1 VKLKGD
7 FMHAYFSEIE
17 KLIQVVK
24 EKETAHI
31 SEAAQIIV
39 QRLQKG
45 GIIQLF
51 GCGHSQLLAQ
61 EAFYRAGGLVPV
73 RPIFIEPLALHA
85 GALASSINEKDPN
98 IIEQH
103 KEQFDFRENDVCIVI
118 STSGRNAAPI
128 DAALLAKDSEVFV
141 LSLQSLLYQEQATRH
156 HSGKR
161 LEDVVDF
168 VINTHIP
175 IGDGVLNIHEMQ
187 YAPASTVIGSLL
199 LNALFSEIIET
210 LAKSSIELPIFVSNN
225 VDSDWSHNEKMI
237 AKYQHRI
244 DFT

>member
-1 VKLKGD
+1 
-7 FMHAYFSEIE
+7 MHAYFSEIE

-128 DAALLAKDSEVFV
+128 DAALLAKDSDVFV
-141 LSLQSLLYQEQATRH
+141 LSLQSLLYQKQATRH

>member
-1 VKLKGD
+1 
-7 FMHAYFSEIE
+7 MHAYFSEIE

>member
-1 VKLKGD
+1 MRK
-7 FMHAYFSEIE
+7 H
-17 KLIQVVK
+17 
-24 EKETAHI
+24 
-31 SEAAQIIV
+31 
-39 QRLQKG
+39 
-45 GIIQLF
+45 
-51 GCGHSQLLAQ
+51 
-61 EAFYRAGGLVPV
+61 
-73 RPIFIEPLALHA
+73 
-85 GALASSINEKDPN
+85 PN

-168 VINTHIP
+168 AINTHIP

>member
-1 VKLKGD
+1 
-7 FMHAYFSEIE
+7 MHAYFSEIE

-128 DAALLAKDSEVFV
+128 DAALLAKDSDVFV
-141 LSLQSLLYQEQATRH
+141 VSLQSLLYQEQATRH

-210 LAKSSIELPIFVSNN
+210 LAKSSIELLIFVSNN

>member
-7 FMHAYFSEIE
+7 YMHAYFSEIE
-17 KLIQVVK
+17 KLIQIVK
-24 EKETAHI
+24 EQETVHLK
-31 SEAAQIIV
+31 EAAQIIV
-39 QRLQKG
+39 QRLQRG

-85 GALASSINEKDPN
+85 GALASSINEKDPT

-128 DAALLAKDSEVFV
+128 DAAMLAKDSGVYV
-141 LSLQSLLYQEQATRH
+141 LSLQSLLYREQVARH
-156 HSGKR
+156 HSGQR

-175 IGDGVLNIHEMQ
+175 IGDGVLHLHEMQ

-199 LNALFSEIIET
+199 LNALFSEVIET
-210 LAKSSIELPIFVSNN
+210 IAKTTKELPIFVSNN
-225 VDSDWSHNEKMI
+225 VDSDWSHNETMM
-237 AKYQHRI
+237 ANYQHRI

>member
-1 VKLKGD
+1 
-7 FMHAYFSEIE
+7 MHAYFSEIE

-128 DAALLAKDSEVFV
+128 DAALLAKDSDVFV

>member
-1 VKLKGD
+1 
-7 FMHAYFSEIE
+7 MHAYFSEIE
-17 KLIQVVK
+17 KLIKVVK
-24 EKETAHI
+24 EQEASHI
-31 SEAAQIIV
+31 SDVAQIIV

-73 RPIFIEPLALHA
+73 RPIFIEPLALHD
-85 GALASSINEKDPN
+85 GALASSINEKDST
-98 IIEQH
+98 IIGLH

-128 DAALLAKDSEVFV
+128 DAALLAKDSGIFV
-141 LSLQSLLYQEQATRH
+141 LSLQSLHYKEQTTRH
-156 HSGKR
+156 HSGLR

-175 IGDGVLNIHEMQ
+175 IGDGVLTIHDIQ

-244 DFT
+244 NFT

>member
-1 VKLKGD
+1 MD
-7 FMHAYFSEIE
+7 AYFTEIE
-17 KLIQVVK
+17 KLIHVVK
-24 EKETAHI
+24 EKESACI
-31 SEAAQIIV
+31 KEAAQIIV

-61 EAFYRAGGLVPV
+61 ETFYRAGGLVPV

-85 GALASSINEKDPN
+85 GAIASSINEKDPA

-103 KEQFDFRENDVCIVI
+103 KKQFDFRENDICIVI
-118 STSGRNAAPI
+118 STSGRNSAPI
-128 DAALLAKDSEVFV
+128 DAALLAKNANVLV
-141 LSLQSLLYQEQATRH
+141 LSLQSLEYREQATRH
-156 HSGKR
+156 HSGLR
-161 LEDVVDF
+161 LEEVVDH

-175 IGDGVLNIHEMQ
+175 IGDGVLHAQNMQ

-199 LNALFSEIIET
+199 LNALFSEVIEEI
-210 LAKSSIELPIFVSNN
+210 AKTSTELPIFVSNN
-225 VDSDWSHNEKMI
+225 VDSDWSHNEIMI
-237 AKYQHRI
+237 ANYQDRI

>member
-1 VKLKGD
+1 
-7 FMHAYFSEIE
+7 MHAYFSEIE

-24 EKETAHI
+24 EQETARI
-31 SEAAQIIV
+31 NEAAQIIV
-39 QRLQKG
+39 QRLQRG

-85 GALASSINEKDPN
+85 GALASSINEKDPT
-98 IIEQH
+98 IIYQH
-103 KEQFDFRENDVCIVI
+103 KEQFDFHENDICIVI

-128 DAALLAKDSEVFV
+128 DAALLAKDAGVFV
-141 LSLQSLLYQEQATRH
+141 VSLQSLVYREQATRH
-156 HSGKR
+156 HSGLR
-161 LEDVVDF
+161 LEEVVDF

-175 IGDGVLNIHEMQ
+175 IGDGVLHIHEMQ

-199 LNALFSEIIET
+199 LNALFSEIIEAI
-210 LAKSSIELPIFVSNN
+210 AKTSKEIPIFVSNN
-225 VDSDWSHNEKMI
+225 VDSDWSHNEAMI

>member
-1 VKLKGD
+1 
-7 FMHAYFSEIE
+7 MHAYFSEIE

-128 DAALLAKDSEVFV
+128 DAALLAKDSDVFV
-141 LSLQSLLYQEQATRH
+141 VSLQSLLYQEQATRH

-161 LEDVVDF
+161 LEEVVDF

-210 LAKSSIELPIFVSNN
+210 LAKSSIKLPIFVSNN

>member
-1 VKLKGD
+1 MD
-7 FMHAYFSEIE
+7 AYFSEIE
-17 KLIQVVK
+17 KLIQIVK
-24 EKETAHI
+24 EQESACIK
-31 SEAAQIIV
+31 EAAQIIV

-85 GALASSINEKDPN
+85 GAMASSINEKDPA

-103 KEQFDFRENDVCIVI
+103 KEQFDFRENDICIVI
-118 STSGRNAAPI
+118 STSGRNSAPI
-128 DAALLAKDSEVFV
+128 DAALLAKNANVYV
-141 LSLQSLLYQEQATRH
+141 LSLQSLDYREQATRH
-156 HSGKR
+156 HCGLR
-161 LEDVVDF
+161 LEEVVDL

-175 IGDGVLNIHEMQ
+175 IGDGVLHAHAQNMQ

-199 LNALFSEIIET
+199 LNALFSEVIEEI
-210 LAKSSIELPIFVSNN
+210 AKTSTELPIFVSNN
-225 VDSDWSHNEKMI
+225 VDSDWSHNEIMI
-237 AKYQHRI
+237 ANYQDRI

>member
-1 VKLKGD
+1 MD
-7 FMHAYFSEIE
+7 AYFSEIE

-24 EKETAHI
+24 EQESARIKEV
-31 SEAAQIIV
+31 AQIIV

-73 RPIFIEPLALHA
+73 RPIFIGPLALHA
-85 GALASSINEKDPN
+85 GALASSINEKDPT

-103 KEQFDFRENDVCIVI
+103 KEQFDFRENDICIVI
-118 STSGRNAAPI
+118 STSGRNSAPI
-128 DAALLAKDSEVFV
+128 DAALLAKKAGVFV
-141 LSLQSLLYQEQATRH
+141 LSLQSLAYREQATRH
-156 HSGKR
+156 HSGQR
-161 LEDVVDF
+161 LEEVVDL

-175 IGDGVLNIHEMQ
+175 IGDGVLHVQKMQ

-199 LNALFSEIIET
+199 LNALFSEVIEEI
-210 LAKSSIELPIFVSNN
+210 AKTSTELPIFVSNN
-225 VDSDWSHNEKMI
+225 VDSDWSHNEIMI
-237 AKYQHRI
+237 AKYQDRI

>member
-1 VKLKGD
+1 
-7 FMHAYFSEIE
+7 MHAYFSEIE

-24 EKETAHI
+24 EQ
-31 SEAAQIIV
+31 EAVRINEVARIIV
-39 QRLQKG
+39 QRLQRG

-85 GALASSINEKDPN
+85 GALASSINEQDPS

-118 STSGRNAAPI
+118 STSGRNSAPI
-128 DAALLAKDSEVFV
+128 DAALLAKARGVFV
-141 LSLQSLLYQEQATRH
+141 LSLQSLCYKEQPTRH
-156 HSGKR
+156 HSGQR
-161 LEDVVDF
+161 LEEVVDF
-168 VINTHIP
+168 VIDTHIP
-175 IGDGVLNIHEMQ
+175 IGDGVLHKHEMQ

-199 LNALFSEIIET
+199 LNALFSEIIEEI
-210 LAKSSIELPIFVSNN
+210 AKTSTELPIFVSNN
-225 VDSDWSHNEKMI
+225 VDSDWSHNETMI

>member
-1 VKLKGD
+1 
-7 FMHAYFSEIE
+7 MHAYFSEIE

-128 DAALLAKDSEVFV
+128 DAALLAKDSDVFV
-141 LSLQSLLYQEQATRH
+141 VSLQSLLYQEQATRH

-210 LAKSSIELPIFVSNN
+210 LAKSSVELPIFVSNN